1 MSVTLSYTSN
11 LNATE
16 VLESNVPAVATT
28 ANKEVKHTGF
38 NKAVTLNGS
47 STPPATKVAAFEQAL
62 AAGAATIDL
71 AALTGTNG
79 VTIDGTGLKVQAIK
93 LVNKAANANA
103 MTLSIGA
110 SNGYD
115 GWGAN
120 FEVDI
125 APGAEVVLFTND
137 AGSDIGATKKTL
149 DIAGSGTET
158 AQIIIIMG

>member
-1 MSVTLSYTSN
+1 
-11 LNATE
+11 
-16 VLESNVPAVATT
+16 
-28 ANKEVKHTGF
+28 
-38 NKAVTLNGS
+38 
-47 STPPATKVAAFEQAL
+47 
-62 AAGAATIDL
+62 
-71 AALTGTNG
+71 
-79 VTIDGTGLKVQAIK
+79 
-93 LVNKAANANA
+93 

>member
-11 LNATE
+11 LTATE
-16 VLESNVPAVATT
+16 VLESNVPAVANT

-38 NKAVTLNGS
+38 NKAVTLNAS

-62 AAGAATIDL
+62 TAGAASIDL
-71 AALTGTNG
+71 TSLTGTNG

-93 LVNKAANANA
+93 LINKAANSAA
-103 MTLSIGA
+103 MTISIGA

-120 FEVDI
+120 FEVDV

-137 AGSDIGATKKTL
+137 AGSDIGATNKTL